1 MKNLSKDNMDYLYIG
16 LAEMLMSGISIGDMV
31 NRSSEE
37 IKGFLAHNHPNLRSA
52 SDTNQ
57 RIKTEAFWTELKKKS
72 ELIDGWDFFWID
84 DERATYFVWNFIKNL
99 YVNNTDGSSISCY
112 QLPNFFPVNSHQER
126 VVVIRKFL
134 ILNHNLVDIVTLIQY
149 IKQIWS
155 RVLQQNTELKL
166 LKDMEP
172 ELVKWLFD
180 RVVSKPFKGINLSYY
195 QIAVVNGNF
204 QLNRCPNYLLNP
216 QCSLHNQEIKLSIQA
231 ILDIN
236 ADWNK
241 IEFPIYS
248 KTLIETQ
255 NDIIKEEI
263 SRCYTQK
270 LYQFKKKQLKSF
282 NTHLDQKSFE
292 QFKKLQKHYG
302 LNKEDMLM
310 YLISEAARKVK

>member
-1 MKNLSKDNMDYLYIG
+1 MGNLSRDNMDYLYVG

-31 NRSSEE
+31 NRSAEE
-37 IKGFLAHNHPNLRSA
+37 IKGFLTHNHPDIRSVPN
-52 SDTNQ
+52 TNQ
-57 RIKTEAFWTELKKKS
+57 TRKTEAFWTELKKKS
-72 ELIDGWDFFWID
+72 EPIDGWDFFWID
-84 DERATYFVWNFIKNL
+84 DERATYFIWNFIKNL
-99 YVNNTDGSSISCY
+99 YIKNNDGSSIFCY
-112 QLPNFFPVNSHQER
+112 GLPNFFPVNSHQER

-134 ILNHNLVDIVTLIQY
+134 ILNHKLIDSVTLIQY

-166 LKDMEP
+166 LKDIEP

-204 QLNRCPNYLLNP
+204 QLNRCPNYFLNP
-216 QCSLHNQEIKLSIQA
+216 QCSLHNEEIKLSIQA

-241 IEFPIYS
+241 IEFPIHI
-248 KTLIETQ
+248 KTPIENQ
-255 NDIIKEEI
+255 NNIIKEEI

-270 LYQFKKKQLKSF
+270 LYQFKKKQLKPF
-282 NTHLDQKSFE
+282 NTHLDQKTFE
-292 QFKKLQKHYG
+292 QFKKLQKYHG
-302 LNKEDMLM
+302 FNKEDMLM
-310 YLISEAARKVK
+310 YLISEAASKIK